1 MTEAIIIQ
9 LPRIKPINKTPEIA
23 APIFLS
29 QAILVLSA
37 LVISAKKF
45 GVKKNTNPYNKEKI
59 DIAIRLFLII
69 IKF

>member
-1 MTEAIIIQ
+1 M
-9 LPRIKPINKTPEIA
+9 NKTPEIE